1 MAAYAG
7 KTKLPRGNIMDIL
20 EGGNY
25 MGPTRYA
32 PAAGG
37 ISIGGGLGLLF
48 NKLFNKK
55 KEDEKSEEEE
65 VEWEV
70 WVASDIR
77 KKFKTK
83 KEAEEYIGGLSDEKD
98 EYGHSE
104 KDRASTQA
112 APSDKQR
119 EENKKELIRIFKE
132 KYGYSDVNAAH
143 AAEEVDDR
151 WSGQYTTPTWS
162 PTELEEGTQTAEESI
177 EDYIKT
183 DNVGVFEHEIYK
195 DDETGR
201 VGDMYRIKMKEAK
214 DTGQSL
220 TDVLENKK
228 RTLHAQGGLVG
239 INHLT
244 RRL

>member
-37 ISIGGGLGLLF
+37 ISIGAGLGLLF
-48 NKLFNKK
+48 TKLFNKK
-55 KEDEKSEEEE
+55 KEDEKEEKP
-65 VEWEV
+65 EWQV
-70 WVASDIR
+70 WDRSVKK

-83 KEAEEYIGGLSDEKD
+83 EEAEDYINGLDDKEKD
-98 EYGHSE
+98 ESGRTE
-104 KDRASTQA
+104 KNRAYTEA
-112 APSDKQR
+112 TPADKQR

-143 AAEEVDDR
+143 AAAEVDNV
-151 WSGQYTTPTWS
+151 WGGGYTTPTWK
-162 PTELEEGTQTAEESI
+162 PDWLEEGTETAEEAI
-177 EDYIKT
+177 DDYIHT
-183 DNVGVFEHEIYK
+183 DQVGISEHEIYK
-195 DDETGR
+195 DDPKGR
-201 VGDMYRIKMKEAK
+201 IGDMYRTKAKEAI

-220 TDVLENKK
+220 TDVLEGKK